1 MTHAAQGV
9 RGVHLMSNA
18 VPAVD
23 LGVVERLDEKI
34 RQLITLVERSR
45 AEAAKLRADNERLGK
60 DVDALQAQLVD
71 AEGVAAELRAMRDER
86 DQVRARVAEMLA
98 QLDALQM

>member
-1 MTHAAQGV
+1 
-9 RGVHLMSNA
+9 MSNA

-45 AEAAKLRADNERLGK
+45 TDAQKLRADNDRLGK
-60 DVDALQAQLVD
+60 ELDALQAQLVD
-71 AEGVAAELRAMRDER
+71 AEGVATELRSMREER
-86 DQVRARVAEMLA
+86 DQVRARVADMLA

>member
-1 MTHAAQGV
+1 
-9 RGVHLMSNA
+9 MSNA

-34 RQLITLVERSR
+34 RQLIALVEKTR
-45 AEAAKLRADNERLGK
+45 AEATRLRSDNERLTR
-60 DVDALQAQLVD
+60 DVESLQVQLTDAAGVATELQA
-71 AEGVAAELRAMRDER
+71 MREER
-86 DQVRARVAEMLA
+86 DQVRARVADMLA

>member
-1 MTHAAQGV
+1 MSQTATAA
-9 RGVHLMSNA
+9 
-18 VPAVD
+18 D

-45 AEAAKLRADNERLGK
+45 VESTKLRADNDRLGK
-60 DVDALQAQLVD
+60 EVDALQAQLSD
-71 AEGVAAELRAMRDER
+71 AAGVATELQAMREER
-86 DQVRARVAEMLA
+86 DQVRTRVADMLS

>member
-1 MTHAAQGV
+1 
-9 RGVHLMSNA
+9 MSNA

-45 AEAAKLRADNERLGK
+45 SEAAKLRADNERLNK

-71 AEGVAAELRAMRDER
+71 AEGVASELQAMREER
-86 DQVRARVAEMLA
+86 DQVRSRVADMLA

>member
-1 MTHAAQGV
+1 
-9 RGVHLMSNA
+9 MSNA

-45 AEAAKLRADNERLGK
+45 TEAQKLRADNDRLGK
-60 DVDALQAQLVD
+60 ELDALQTQLVD
-71 AEGVAAELRAMRDER
+71 AEGVATELRSMREER
-86 DQVRARVAEMLA
+86 DQVRARVADLLA

>member
-1 MTHAAQGV
+1 
-9 RGVHLMSNA
+9 MSNA

-45 AEAAKLRADNERLGK
+45 TEAQKLRADNDRLGK
-60 DVDALQAQLVD
+60 ELDTLQSQLVD
-71 AEGVAAELRAMRDER
+71 AEGLATELRSMREER
-86 DQVRARVAEMLA
+86 DQVRARVADMLA

>member
-1 MTHAAQGV
+1 MSQTATAA
-9 RGVHLMSNA
+9 
-18 VPAVD
+18 D

-45 AEAAKLRADNERLGK
+45 AESVKLRAENDRLEK
-60 DVDALQAQLVD
+60 AVDTLQAQLSD
-71 AEGVAAELRAMRDER
+71 AAGVSAELQTMREER
-86 DQVRARVAEMLA
+86 DQVRTRVADMLA